1 MDQEKTPQQSVPPG
15 ELEHLEQ
22 ILRMVN
28 EELEEAQRSVD
39 KMDDEYKE
47 AQQYIADSHG
57 EGDPKEMFQTRM
69 LMGQIDNRGAS
80 AVVYRDRLKKTKSS
94 PYFARIDFA
103 PQDERKA
110 PPTTSACMPS
120 ASSSSCTSSTGA
132 PRWPACFTTSSWGRP
147 TMTRPRATPRAA

>member
-94 PYFARIDFA
+94 PRCPMSAQAAEMVPAWAESTRGSWSPGRA
-103 PQDERKA
+103 PLAAVTVTVSPA
-110 PPTTSACMPS
+110 PASTPSTSI
-120 ASSSSCTSSTGA
+120 STVLSIWWA
-132 PRWPACFTTSSWGRP
+132 
-147 TMTRPRATPRAA
+147 